1 MKIIALAMDPRIYSS
16 NAYLVLGSWNRLDDV
31 NTLVDTGNNPGI
43 LEQFAGINTGVGKR
57 AVEQIVLTHSHFDH
71 KGLLERLIDIY
82 NPSACAFAPFEGV
95 SRTLKNNQRLRMGD
109 RSFEVIHTPGH
120 SNDSLCFY
128 CAEEG
133 VLFSG
138 DMPLHIMTTEGIYP
152 GIRGSSRQDCLS
164 ENFRHLSRPWK
175 ANHRAAVG
183 DHKGDT
189 EKCEEKRKS
198 ADRFWNV
205 SRQKDP
211 EPYPKADPCLYLFL
225 RQ

>member
-1 MKIIALAMDPRIYSS
+1 MKIIALTMDPKIYSS

-43 LEQFAGINTGVGKR
+43 MEQIAGINTGVGKR

-71 KGLLERLIDIY
+71 KGLLERLTDIY
-82 NPSACAFAPFEGV
+82 NPSVCAFASFEGV
-95 SRTLKNNQRLRMGD
+95 SRTLKNNHLLRIGD

-138 DMPLHIMTTEGIYP
+138 DMPLHIMTTEGTYIPEYVEALARIASLKISIIYP
-152 GIRGSSRQDCLS
+152 GHGKPI
-164 ENFRHLSRPWK
+164 
-175 ANHRAAVG
+175 
-183 DHKGDT
+183 T
-189 EKCEEKRKS
+189 EQPLEIVRETLKNVRKS
-198 ADRFWNV
+198 E
-205 SRQKDP
+205 SQ
-211 EPYPKADPCLYLFL
+211 
-225 RQ
+225 QSQS